1 MEDFVPGSDNKQ
13 ENILTFPHSHLQYS
27 MDGDEPWQAPV
38 REESSQTL
46 LPQTF
51 HSLQN
56 DTVLQNCGLHL

>member
-1 MEDFVPGSDNKQ
+1 MEELIPGSDNKQ
-13 ENILTFPHSHLQYS
+13 DKIPTFPHSHLQYS

-38 REESSQTL
+38 RGESSQAS

-56 DTVLQNCGLHL
+56 HCSSQ